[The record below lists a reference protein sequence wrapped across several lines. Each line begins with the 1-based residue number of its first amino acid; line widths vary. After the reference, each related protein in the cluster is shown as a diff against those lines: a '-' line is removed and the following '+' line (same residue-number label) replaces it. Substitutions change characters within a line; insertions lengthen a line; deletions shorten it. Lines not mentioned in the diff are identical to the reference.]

1 MSLVRPSSKP
11 NYLRKLRRLLREV
24 SEQPLP
30 ERVHQLRTTIR
41 RAETFLSSH
50 ELSEKRDVA
59 KLLQQFVKLRRRA
72 GRVRDVD
79 VQTIALRTVHISGQE
94 EAKLLLMA
102 ELEAQRNK
110 QQKKLLAGIEERY
123 SPRMRERMRKVEYA
137 IAFAGGAEGVAGKPG
152 KISPERLSRSV
163 RDLVRAYRQAQPF
176 SPRGLHQF
184 RIHCK
189 KTRYLAELL
198 PGNAELLLQ
207 LKTMQDVIGDWHDW
221 LTLAENAARIAGPAK
236 LALLA
241 HLQNVTQAKFT
252 ESVSVCR
259 RVVNELEAGGAYSR
273 LRQEQ
278 NAVEPEKKKS
288 APEKKRAARENKK
301 SETAKKKTP
310 LRAGP
315 SARKQATPAAS

>member
-1 MSLVRPSSKP
+1 MTLVRPSSKP

-41 RAETFLSSH
+41 RAETFLNSH

-79 VQTIALRTVHISGQE
+79 VQRIALRTVHITGQE

-110 QQKKLLAGIEERY
+110 QQKKLLAGIEDKY

-137 IAFAGGAEGVAGKPG
+137 IAFAGGAEGAAGKPG
-152 KISPERLSRSV
+152 KVSPQRLLRSV
-163 RDLVRAYRQAQPF
+163 RELVRAYRQAQPF

-184 RIHCK
+184 RIQCK

-252 ESVSVCR
+252 EALSVCR
-259 RVVNELEAGGAYSR
+259 RVVNEIEARAAYSR
-273 LRQEQ
+273 KLPREQ
-278 NAVEPEKKKS
+278 NTVELEKKES
-288 APEKKRAARENKK
+288 APGKKRAARENKK
-301 SETAKKKTP
+301 SEAAKKKP
-310 LRAGP
+310 AGT
-315 SARKQATPAAS
+315 SARKQAAPAAS